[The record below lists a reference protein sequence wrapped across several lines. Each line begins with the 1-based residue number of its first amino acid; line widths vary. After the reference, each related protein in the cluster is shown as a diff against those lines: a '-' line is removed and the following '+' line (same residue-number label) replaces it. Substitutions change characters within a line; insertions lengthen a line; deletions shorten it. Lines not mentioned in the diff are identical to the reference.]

1 MTRILKISKNVNQHF
16 FPRQDDN
23 SPKNR
28 LNKMFPKKKGEPV
41 RFWHFIF
48 LVPTGRKKIVAEK
61 TAEIIRLS
69 GFMFFFL
76 TFFCCRFIPK
86 NLALFLRPVV
96 SLTALSDEGRKKIG
110 EPHWLIYGP
119 VNIGASI
126 RQRVANIPLFF
137 FAMERAVKE
146 KNFFFE
152 ILKWRP
158 VVECYTL
165 VIRSTLE
172 HLNLC

>member
-1 MTRILKISKNVNQHF
+1 
-16 FPRQDDN
+16 
-23 SPKNR
+23 
-28 LNKMFPKKKGEPV
+28 MFPKKKTGEPV

-69 GFMFFFL
+69 GFMFFFFN
-76 TFFCCRFIPK
+76 FFFCRFIPK

-137 FAMERAVKE
+137 LQWNERLKRRI
-146 KNFFFE
+146 FF
-152 ILKWRP
+152 LKF
-158 VVECYTL
+158 
-165 VIRSTLE
+165 
-172 HLNLC
+172 

>member
-1 MTRILKISKNVNQHF
+1 MAENWQEFWK
-16 FPRQDDN
+16 
-23 SPKNR
+23 SPKMWINIFSHAKTIIR
-28 LNKMFPKKKGEPV
+28 QKIDSIKCFQKKKGEPV

-137 FAMERAVKE
+137 LQWNERLKRRI
-146 KNFFFE
+146 FF
-152 ILKWRP
+152 LKF
-158 VVECYTL
+158 
-165 VIRSTLE
+165 
-172 HLNLC
+172 

>member
-1 MTRILKISKNVNQHF
+1 
-16 FPRQDDN
+16 
-23 SPKNR
+23 
-28 LNKMFPKKKGEPV
+28 MFPKKKQANPLDFGIL
-41 RFWHFIF
+41 FF

-126 RQRVANIPLFF
+126 RQRVANIPLFYLQWNERLKRRIF
-137 FAMERAVKE
+137 FW
-146 KNFFFE
+146 NFKMASRGGVLYLGYKVYSRTFKSVL
-152 ILKWRP
+152 ILLTFKK
-158 VVECYTL
+158 
-165 VIRSTLE
+165 S
-172 HLNLC
+172 